1 MKKKSRDEYR
11 SRCPINIGLEL
22 FGDRWSLLIV
32 RDLLFKGTDHFNGF
46 LESQEKIAT
55 NILADRLVKLEAAGI
70 LERRPD
76 SQDARRV
83 RYRLSEK
90 GYALAP
96 VLIEIILWA
105 DAHEDTAAPPD
116 LIAAMRGNRK
126 RFIASLRKR

>member
-1 MKKKSRDEYR
+1 MKKRSRDDYR

-55 NILADRLVKLEAAGI
+55 NILADRLARLETAGI
-70 LERRPD
+70 LEKRPD
-76 SQDARRV
+76 SQDARRF
-83 RYRLSEK
+83 RYRLTKK
-90 GYALAP
+90 GFALAP
-96 VLIEIILWA
+96 ILIEIILWA
-105 DAHEDTAAPPD
+105 DAYENTAAPPD

-126 RFIASLRKR
+126 RFIASLRER